1 MDPSFNGEWS
11 ASEIETVKSHI
22 AGNNTNTY
30 ANNMNKKHTDIM
42 DELQAIFPLKEK
54 HQVTNLYVELMMEMM
69 HRMQGGNQHVVTNN
83 NIMIGNFGTPLED
96 PSMGNM
102 EVLCDPLMEEM
113 EAIRKGVE
121 VPQRHPMPQKEK
133 QHAVRFWTKEEH
145 RKFLKGLDAYGR
157 GSWKNISRH
166 FLPNKTPVQIC
177 SHAQKYFRRL
187 QNPNKKQ
194 RYSINDVGLYDTELG
209 VQNNASGWEG
219 HTITGGAYNPNHYGS
234 GDQPAAMNNLSQ
246 VTSPLMHIT
255 GQASSS
261 QTATLANGSRQQMGA
276 SSSSVVPL
284 MEGAGSHMGWTD
296 DQQGDFFANQWIM
309 NMHMN

>member
-145 RKFLKGLDAYGR
+145 RLLTFFLSLNPLTYTSVLDPLIRFALFCKYVAY
-157 GSWKNISRH
+157 I
-166 FLPNKTPVQIC
+166 
-177 SHAQKYFRRL
+177 FR
-187 QNPNKKQ
+187 
-194 RYSINDVGLYDTELG
+194 EL
-209 VQNNASGWEG
+209 
-219 HTITGGAYNPNHYGS
+219 
-234 GDQPAAMNNLSQ
+234 
-246 VTSPLMHIT
+246 
-255 GQASSS
+255 
-261 QTATLANGSRQQMGA
+261 
-276 SSSSVVPL
+276 
-284 MEGAGSHMGWTD
+284 
-296 DQQGDFFANQWIM
+296 
-309 NMHMN
+309 

>member
-1 MDPSFNGEWS
+1 MDPRFNGEWS
-11 ASEIETVKSHI
+11 ASEIQTVKFHI
-22 AGNNTNTY
+22 AGHNTNTY
-30 ANNMNKKHTDIM
+30 ANNMNKKHTDIV

-69 HRMQGGNQHVVTNN
+69 QAMQSGNQHVVTSNN
-83 NIMIGNFGTPLED
+83 FMIDNFEMPLED

-102 EVLCDPLMEEM
+102 EVPCGPLMEEM
-113 EAIRKGVE
+113 EAMRKAVE
-121 VPQRHPMPQKEK
+121 VPQRQPTPRKEK
-133 QHAVRFWTKEEH
+133 QHVVRFWTKEEH

-187 QNPNKKQ
+187 QNPSKKQ

-209 VQNNASGWEG
+209 VQNNSSGWEG
-219 HTITGGAYNPNHYGS
+219 LTVIDGAFNPNHYGS
-234 GDQPAAMNNLSQ
+234 NDQPAAINNVAQ
-246 VTSPLMHIT
+246 VMSPPLHIT

-261 QTATLANGSRQQMGA
+261 QTATLPNGPPQQMGA
-276 SSSSVVPL
+276 SSSSTAPS
-284 MEGAGSHMGWTD
+284 MEGAGSHMGWIG
-296 DQQGDFFANQWIM
+296 DQQGDFFANPWIM
-309 NMHMN
+309 NLHMN